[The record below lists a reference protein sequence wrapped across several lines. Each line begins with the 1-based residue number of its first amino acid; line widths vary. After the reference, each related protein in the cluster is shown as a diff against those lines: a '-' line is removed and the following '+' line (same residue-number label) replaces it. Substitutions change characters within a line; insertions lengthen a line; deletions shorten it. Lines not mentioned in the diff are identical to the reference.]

1 MSLAEDLKRD
11 YDEKVHER
19 EVSVTIALIGQP
31 GAGKSSLINK
41 LIGKEIFEV
50 GVQTDTTV
58 EVQERKLDNNL
69 TIVDLPGYGTSM
81 FPIEQ
86 WLKKFQPEQYDLYLF
101 VFDGKLHDSD
111 AVLFENLKRWRDERE
126 HPFFI
131 VRNKEDQIWDDFKTL
146 ERLEEE
152 IAQDVSSKMKS
163 FSEKIYFTSCRKNT
177 GIEELKQDIFNSDLP
192 KVKKS
197 KLVFEFK
204 ATSKQDLDNKKKL
217 CLEQLNYYAWGGA
230 ANAINPVP
238 GVDIAVDLGVIT
250 DMFFEIRKTFG
261 INEEVQMALRKYEML
276 LPAVKTVFNYVS
288 KAGVIKLIE
297 NVGAKFA
304 GKELVKY
311 VPIAGWAVSAI
322 GGYYLIKKMG
332 ESYIDDCYKVAEL
345 YLENFVAG
353 K

>member
-11 YDEKVHER
+11 YEEKFKER
-19 EVSVTIALIGQP
+19 EVSVKIALIGQP

-41 LIGKEIFEV
+41 LIGREIFEV
-50 GVQTDTTV
+50 GVQTDTTI

-111 AVLFENLKRWRDERE
+111 AVLFDNLKRWRDERE

-131 VRNKEDQIWDDFKTL
+131 VRNKEDQIWDDFKNL
-146 ERLEEE
+146 EQLQLE

-192 KVKKS
+192 RVKKS
-197 KLVFEFK
+197 KLIFEFK
-204 ATSKQDLDNKKKL
+204 ATSKQDLDNKRQI
-217 CLEQLNYYAWGGA
+217 CLDHLNYYAYGGA
-230 ANAINPVP
+230 ANAINPIP
-238 GVDIAVDLGVIT
+238 GVDVAVDLGVIT

-261 INEEVQMALRKYEML
+261 INEEVQTALAKYEIL
-276 LPAVKTVFNYVS
+276 TPAVKTVFNYVS
-288 KAGVIKLIE
+288 KAGVTKLIE
-297 NVGAKFA
+297 KVGARFVS
-304 GKELVKY
+304 KELVKY
-311 VPIAGWAVSAI
+311 VPIAGWAISAI
-322 GGYYLIKKMG
+322 SGYYLIKKLG
-332 ESYIDDCYKVAEL
+332 ESYIDDCYRVAEL
-345 YLENFVAG
+345 YLDNFVAR